1 MWILQRICPV
11 LITTQAEQVLQVSSL
26 NSFLYAVLQAS
37 SLNLKGFITANLK
50 LMKDVGELNIV
61 QRSVKVMSRTLTQKV
76 PTQK

>member
-11 LITTQAEQVLQVSSL
+11 LIITQAEQVLQVSSL

-37 SLNLKGFITANLK
+37 SLNRKGFITANLK
-50 LMKDVGELNIV
+50 LMKDVGERNIV

-76 PTQK
+76 PIQK

>member
-37 SLNLKGFITANLK
+37 SLNRKGFITANLK

-76 PTQK
+76 PIQK

>member
-37 SLNLKGFITANLK
+37 SLNRKGFITANLK
-50 LMKDVGELNIV
+50 LMKDVGELNTV
-61 QRSVKVMSRTLTQKV
+61 QRSVKVMSRTLTQEV
-76 PTQK
+76 PIQK

>member
-26 NSFLYAVLQAS
+26 NSFLYSVLQAS
-37 SLNLKGFITANLK
+37 SLNLKGFITTNLK
-50 LMKDVGELNIV
+50 LMKDVGELSIV

-76 PTQK
+76 PIQK